1 MRRSSKLHLV
11 AYQGWRPEIMGTP
24 AAARAAHALVGRLT
38 LGGGA
43 WLGAGAVIRA
53 DGHYVRIGAHAH
65 FGRGATVHIAH
76 DHYPTVVHER
86 VSVGANAVVHA
97 CTVRADVV
105 IEDDCVVLDGAQ
117 IGAGA
122 VLEAASV
129 VFPRSVLAGGML
141 YAGRPARALRALE
154 PGEAAARAAA
164 LRARNEAADA
174 AWPRGA
180 PKAGIARDAFVAD
193 TACLQG
199 DVRIAAGASVWYGCR
214 LDARAGRIAL
224 GAHCNVQDNSVL
236 VAGAGGLAIGAET
249 TIGHNVQLAECRI
262 GARCLVG
269 MGSRIAAGSVIA
281 DDTFV
286 AAGCVTAPGQ
296 VLEGGRVW
304 GGEPARPI
312 GTLDDLK
319 RETVRLTA
327 VMYSGY
333 AREFRAACS
342 AA

>member
-1 MRRSSKLHLV
+1 MRRSSTLHLV

-180 PKAGIARDAFVAD
+180 PKAGGACGGGSGCTSAPLVRPCSSPVGIRKARSPWKPTTSAS
-193 TACLQG
+193 TAGWPSLRTSHTEPTG
-199 DVRIAAGASVWYGCR
+199 TRTPAASSTSPVTRTSVPLLGSGC
-214 LDARAGRIAL
+214 A
-224 GAHCNVQDNSVL
+224 
-236 VAGAGGLAIGAET
+236 
-249 TIGHNVQLAECRI
+249 
-262 GARCLVG
+262 
-269 MGSRIAAGSVIA
+269 
-281 DDTFV
+281 
-286 AAGCVTAPGQ
+286 
-296 VLEGGRVW
+296 
-304 GGEPARPI
+304 
-312 GTLDDLK
+312 
-319 RETVRLTA
+319 
-327 VMYSGY
+327 
-333 AREFRAACS
+333 S

>member
-1 MRRSSKLHLV
+1 MPGASKLNLV

-43 WLGAGAVIRA
+43 WLGAGSVVRA

-76 DHYPTVVHER
+76 DFYPTVVHER

-129 VFPRSVLAGGML
+129 VFPRSVLAGGLL
-141 YAGRPARALRALE
+141 YAGKPARALRALE
-154 PGEAAARAAA
+154 PGEAAARAAE

-174 AWPRGA
+174 AWPRRA
-180 PKAGIARDAFVAD
+180 PQAAVAHDAFVAD
-193 TACLQG
+193 TVCLRG

-214 LDARAGRIAL
+214 LDARAGRITL
-224 GAHCNVQDNSVL
+224 GARCNVQDNSVL
-236 VAGAGGLAIGAET
+236 VAGAGGLAIGDET
-249 TIGHNVQLAECRI
+249 TIGHNVQLADCRI

-269 MGSRIAAGSVIA
+269 MGSRIAAGTVIA
-281 DDTFV
+281 DDAFV
-286 AAGCVTAPGQ
+286 AAGCVTEPGQ

-312 GTLDDLK
+312 GTLDGIK

-333 AREFRAACS
+333 AREFRAARD
-342 AA
+342 AG